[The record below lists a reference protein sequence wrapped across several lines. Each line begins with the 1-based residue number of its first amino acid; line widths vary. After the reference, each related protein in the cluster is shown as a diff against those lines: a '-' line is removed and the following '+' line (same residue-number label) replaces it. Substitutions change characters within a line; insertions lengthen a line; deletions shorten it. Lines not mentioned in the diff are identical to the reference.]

1 MEMVASVD
9 LKKLGVKAG
18 SRFTTDA
25 VNARL
30 LQRFRKAVP
39 AEPRAE
45 PKAEP
50 SVLETESTS
59 FRGGRNRYK
68 RRDMLAAD

>member
-1 MEMVASVD
+1 MDMVASVD

-25 VNARL
+25 ANARL
-30 LQRFRKAVP
+30 LQRYRKAVP
-39 AEPRAE
+39 AEP
-45 PKAEP
+45 KA
-50 SVLETESTS
+50 VETEDPPS